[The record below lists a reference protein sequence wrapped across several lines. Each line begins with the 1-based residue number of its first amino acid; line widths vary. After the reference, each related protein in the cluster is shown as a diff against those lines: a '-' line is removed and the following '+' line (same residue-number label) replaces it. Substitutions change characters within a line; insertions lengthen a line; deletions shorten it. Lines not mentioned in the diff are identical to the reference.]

1 MKGVILAGGLGT
13 RLRPLTSITN
23 KHLLP
28 VYNKPMVYYPIQM
41 LVDAG
46 IRDIMVVTGG
56 NSAGDFLRL
65 LGNGEEFGLSRIN
78 YAYQKGEGGIAEALG
93 LARDFVDD
101 DRMVVVLGDNI
112 LEKGIA
118 RGVEA
123 FARQARGARIFLK
136 SVEHPW
142 EYGIAETAGS
152 KIVRIIEK
160 PRDPPGDLAVIGV
173 YMYPPDVFQIV
184 ELEGDRVVRLVEKP
198 AEPASDLALVGV
210 YMFTPAI
217 FDSAKA
223 IEPSARG
230 ELEITD
236 VNNAYIQRGELEYEI
251 VDGWWMDAGEDH
263 EALLRANIQ
272 VARQQ
277 GVDI

>member
-65 LGNGEEFGLSRIN
+65 LGNGEEFGLTRIN

-93 LARDFVDD
+93 LAKEFVADE
-101 DRMVVVLGDNI
+101 RMVVVLGDNI
-112 LEKGIA
+112 LQKGIQH
-118 RGVEA
+118 GVEA
-123 FARQARGARIFLK
+123 FASQEAGSRIFLK
-136 SVEHPW
+136 SVDHPW
-142 EYGIAETAGS
+142 EYGIAEVDGP

-160 PRDPPGDLAVIGV
+160 PKDPPSDLAVIGV
-173 YMYPPDVFQIV
+173 YMYPPDVFQIIDT
-184 ELEGDRVVRLVEKP
+184 L
-198 AEPASDLALVGV
+198 
-210 YMFTPAI
+210 
-217 FDSAKA
+217 
-223 IEPSARG
+223 EPSGRG

-236 VNNAYIQRGELEYEI
+236 VNNAYIQRGEMEYEV

-263 EALLRANIQ
+263 EALLRANLM
-272 VARQQ
+272 VAREEGIQ
-277 GVDI
+277 I

>member
-46 IRDIMVVTGG
+46 IRDIMIVTGG

-93 LARDFVDD
+93 LARDFCDD
-101 DRMVVVLGDNI
+101 EQMVVVLGDNI

-118 RGVEA
+118 KGVEA
-123 FARQARGARIFLK
+123 FAKQKRGARIFLK

-142 EYGIAETAGS
+142 QYGIAVTDGP

-160 PRDPPGDLAVIGV
+160 PKDPPSDLAVIGV
-173 YMYPPDVFQIV
+173 YMYPPDVFEIV
-184 ELEGDRVVRLVEKP
+184 DTL
-198 AEPASDLALVGV
+198 
-210 YMFTPAI
+210 
-217 FDSAKA
+217 
-223 IEPSARG
+223 EPSARG

-263 EALLRANIQ
+263 EALLRANLQ